1 MGQPKTAFDYVG
13 EIWSIADWVRDV
25 IRPADYNKLI
35 LPFALLRRLE
45 CALEPTRDAVCK
57 AVQLHEREW
66 GLENEAYCAFSGKSF
81 YNVTSF
87 RLNDLGV
94 DNTLDALMTYVGG
107 FSPNAREILT
117 RFKIRETCQDLQTEG
132 MLHEVC
138 MRFAGF
144 DLSPETVSDRMM
156 SDIYEHLIQRY
167 GEEIAQGAEDFMTP
181 RDVVRLAVSLVFA
194 NEDKFLNSD
203 DGSMRTLYDGTCGTC
218 GFISDALDMLDEWKS
233 SNPGISPASIVPYG
247 QEREGVTWAVG
258 KTNLLL
264 RNIGSAGQD
273 KFDAMRDLSEHIMQG
288 DTLSDDKFEG
298 LTFNYQLTNPPYGK
312 EWKVEEQAVREEAS
326 YGFKGRFGAGLP
338 AIGDGSMLFIQ
349 NVASKLAP
357 MEQGGGKAAIVLSGS
372 PLFNGDAGSGPSN
385 IRRWLFEKDYID
397 CIVKLPTEI
406 FFRTGIS
413 TYVWILSNRK
423 PDCRKGM
430 IQLIDASSKRVP
442 LKKNLGNKRYE
453 ISDEQIDWITRTYI
467 DGHDHRD
474 SVIVP
479 ATEFMFRQVTTNQPL
494 HMFLPVDVRKADAL
508 FVDSKPMSKISAE
521 DRQVIRNW
529 ITVHDGEKHEY
540 SWVYTAVRELGKLI
554 GKPQPAKAQ
563 FIKAIANVFGV
574 RDPKAPIALDEKGN
588 VVYDS
593 ELKDTENIPWGMDF
607 DKYMQSEVLPYAP
620 ETSIDKEVKDT
631 GPLQDGQIGVVGTSI
646 SFNRYFYKY
655 EQPRDPKEIAKEIL
669 ELEDGLESFLRRFLA

>member
-1 MGQPKTAFDYVG
+1 MGEPKTTFDYVG

-57 AVQLHEREW
+57 AYEQHEKDW
-66 GLENEAYCAFSGKSF
+66 GLENEAYCAYSGKSF
-81 YNVTSF
+81 YNISSF

-94 DNTLDALMTYVGG
+94 NNTLDALMTYVDG
-107 FSPNAREILT
+107 FSPNARDILT
-117 RFKIRETCQDLQTEG
+117 RFKIRETCQDLQDEG

-194 NEDKFLNSD
+194 NEDAFLNSN
-203 DGSMRTLYDGTCGTC
+203 DGSVRSLYDGTCGTC
-218 GFISDALDMLDEWKS
+218 GFISDALDLLDEWKER
-233 SNPGISPASIVPYG
+233 NPGKVSASIVPYG

-264 RNIGSAGQD
+264 RNVSGKGQD
-273 KFDAMRDLSEHIMQG
+273 RFDRMKDLSEFIRQG
-288 DTLSDDKFEG
+288 DTLSDDRFEG
-298 LTFNYQLTNPPYGK
+298 ETFHYQLTNPPYGK
-312 EWKVEEQAVREEAS
+312 EWKVEEDAVRKEAS

-349 NVASKLAP
+349 NVAAKLKP
-357 MEQGGGKAAIVLSGS
+357 VEQGGGKAAIVLSGS

-413 TYVWILSNRK
+413 TYIWILSNKK
-423 PDCRKGM
+423 PEGRRGM
-430 IQLIDASSKRVP
+430 IQLIDASSRRVP
-442 LKKNLGNKRYE
+442 LKRNLGNKRYE

-467 DGHDHRD
+467 DGHDHGD

-479 ATEFMFRQVTTNQPL
+479 AEEFMFRQVATRQPL
-494 HMFLPVDVRKADAL
+494 HMRITVDAARTDEL
-508 FVDSKPMSKISAE
+508 FAVSKPMGKTDEVNRRI
-521 DRQVIRNW
+521 IRDW
-529 ITVHDGEKHEY
+529 MTEHDGETHDY
-540 SWVYTAVRELGKLI
+540 QWAAAAVTELGKLM
-554 GKPQPAKAQ
+554 GKPKPPKAQ
-563 FIKAIANVFGV
+563 LVKAITTVFGV
-574 RDPKAPIALDEKGN
+574 RDPEAPVAVDDKGN
-588 VVYDS
+588 TIYDP
-593 ELKDTENIPWGMDF
+593 ELNDKENIPYGMDF
-607 DKYMQSEVLPYAP
+607 DQYMRTEVLPYAP
-620 ETSIDKEVKDT
+620 ETSIDPDVKDS
-631 GPLQDGQIGVVGTSI
+631 GPLQDGGVGVVGTSI
-646 SFNRYFYKY
+646 SFNRYFYQY
-655 EQPRDPKEIAKEIL
+655 EQPRDPKEIAAEIID
-669 ELEDGLESFLRRFLA
+669 LEDGLESFMKGFLK